1 MSPASQAGPVRA
13 AYLASC
19 ALLIALMLLCVAW
32 ELWLAPLRPGGS
44 WLVLKVVP
52 LMLVLF
58 GVLRGNRR
66 TFQALSL
73 WVWLYVA
80 EGLTRAT
87 SDRGLSATLG
97 WIEAL
102 LATALFVTVAIYCR
116 ATRPSADAKP
126 AA

>member
-1 MSPASQAGPVRA
+1 MSTANRNDPAHA

-19 ALLIALMLLCVAW
+19 ALLIVLMLLCVAW
-32 ELWLAPLRPGGS
+32 ELWLAPLRPGGT

-52 LMLVLF
+52 LMFVLF

-73 WVWLYVA
+73 LVWLYVA

-87 SDRGLSATLG
+87 SDRGFSATLG
-97 WIEAL
+97 WVEAA
-102 LATALFVTVAIYCR
+102 LATALFIAVAIYCR
-116 ATRPSADAKP
+116 ATRTPVNASH